1 MTENKTE
8 QPHKLSMSNT
18 KQEMLK
24 TYNALL
30 KQLQEKKEEELNPEQ
45 KVEEKKAKEI
55 LMSPVLCHPRVL

>member
-45 KVEEKKAKEI
+45 KVEEKKRRRF
-55 LMSPVLCHPRVL
+55 LMSQVLCHPRVL